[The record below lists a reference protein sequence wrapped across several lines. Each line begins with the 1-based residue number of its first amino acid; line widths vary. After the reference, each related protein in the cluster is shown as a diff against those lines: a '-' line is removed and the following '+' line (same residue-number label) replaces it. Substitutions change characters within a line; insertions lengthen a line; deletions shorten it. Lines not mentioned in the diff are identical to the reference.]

1 MGYKDYIGMSLGWLA
16 LFTNKGPTNLCN
28 PEFYYIVEFVVI
40 SNGTNKLQSRSGIRF
55 FDHYLQLQ

>member
-1 MGYKDYIGMSLGWLA
+1 MSLGWLA

-40 SNGTNKLQSRSGIRF
+40 SNSTNKLQSRSGILF
-55 FDHYLQLQ
+55 FGHYLQLQ